1 MRVFLVRHGTSI
13 AHETGKRQSPDS
25 PLSGKG
31 KEQARALG
39 RRIKKWGVS
48 FDKVF
53 TSKLPRASQTAEIIA
68 KILGTSV
75 EEFEGIHEKEQHPD
89 LYGADIPSKIHDESV
104 AAYAKNSRD
113 LDYKF
118 LGQGESTRE
127 VAARA
132 LAFGDHLVKSH
143 ASQDVLVVTHGI
155 FIHAFVTVCVL
166 GKDYEDSA
174 YADLHTSLTI
184 WNTGV
189 SLLEFNEK
197 IKNWKI
203 IYLNNF
209 SHLKGA

>member
-1 MRVFLVRHGTSI
+1 MVRHGTSI
-13 AHETGKRQSPDS
+13 AHDTGKRQSPDS
-25 PLSGKG
+25 PLSAKG
-31 KEQARALG
+31 REQARALG
-39 RRIKKWGVS
+39 RRINKWGVS
-48 FDKVF
+48 FDKIF

-68 KILGTSV
+68 KILGTSI
-75 EEFEGIHEKEQHPD
+75 EEFEGIQDREQHPD
-89 LYGADIPSKIHDESV
+89 LYGADIKSKLHDENV
-104 AAYAKNSRD
+104 AAYTKYARD

-118 LGQGESTRE
+118 LGQGESLRE

-143 ASQDVLVVTHGI
+143 SGQDLLVVTHGI

-166 GKDYEDSA
+166 GKDYDDSA
-174 YADLHTSLTI
+174 YADLHTSLMT

-197 IKNWKI
+197 TKNWKI

-209 SHLKGA
+209 SHLKGV